1 MHRTVELLRQLVEM
15 QQVEQVVA
23 AHVEACTAVVSAL
36 DDMQRDAGQD
46 EPGLSGHGYTTT
58 SFAPKG
64 LTQSGSD
71 PDFEFGL

>member
-1 MHRTVELLRQLVEM
+1 MHRAVELLGQLVEM

-23 AHVEACTAVVSAL
+23 AHVEARTAVVSAL
-36 DDMQRDAGQD
+36 DDVHGDAGQD
-46 EPGLSGHGYTTT
+46 QTGLSGHGHTT
-58 SFAPKG
+58 SFEPEA

>member
-1 MHRTVELLRQLVEM
+1 MEV

-23 AHVEACTAVVSAL
+23 AHVEGRTAVVSAL
-36 DDMQRDAGQD
+36 DHMQGNAGQD
-46 EPGLSGHGYTTT
+46 EPGLSGHGYTTP
-58 SFAPKG
+58 FGPVA